1 MRFRLKVAYHG
12 GAFHGWQIQSPGIR
26 TVEGELTRA
35 VEEITGV
42 PTKVWGAS
50 RTDAGVHARG
60 QVAAFDY
67 EGPHPAE
74 SFFKGLNHL
83 TPDDLQVVSV
93 EEVAADFHPR
103 HSARGKIYLY
113 EIWTGF
119 DTSPFLIDRTMRVRQ
134 ALDVD
139 AMNAAGEH
147 LVGTHDFKSFQAAGC
162 DAKTTVRR
170 LWEVSARRTGPR
182 TIQVRVTGSAFLKYM
197 VRNIVGTLIDVGRG
211 KRSPESMADVRD
223 ARDRSAAGPTAEPSG
238 LTLERVFYPDWSC
251 ASRANPV
258 GRSSP

>member
-26 TVEGELTRA
+26 TVEGELTKA
-35 VEEITGV
+35 VEEITGA

-67 EGPHPAE
+67 DGPHPAE

-83 TPDDLQVVSV
+83 TPSDLQIVSV
-93 EEVAADFHPR
+93 DEVDPAFHPR
-103 HSARGKIYLY
+103 HSARGKIYIY

-119 DTSPFLIDRTMRVRQ
+119 DTSPFRIDRTMRVRQ
-134 ALDVD
+134 PLDVD
-139 AMNAAGEH
+139 AMDAAGQR
-147 LVGTHDFKSFQAAGC
+147 LVGMHDFRSFQAAGC

-170 LWEVSARRTGPR
+170 LWEVSTRRAGPR
-182 TIQVRVTGSAFLKYM
+182 TIEVRVTGSAFLKYM
-197 VRNIVGTLIDVGRG
+197 VRNIVGTLIYVGRG
-211 KRSPESMADVRD
+211 KEEPAWMDEVLA
-223 ARDRSAAGPTAEPSG
+223 ARDRSAAGPTAEPQG
-238 LTLERVFYPDWSC
+238 LTLDRVFYPDW
-251 ASRANPV
+251 
-258 GRSSP
+258 